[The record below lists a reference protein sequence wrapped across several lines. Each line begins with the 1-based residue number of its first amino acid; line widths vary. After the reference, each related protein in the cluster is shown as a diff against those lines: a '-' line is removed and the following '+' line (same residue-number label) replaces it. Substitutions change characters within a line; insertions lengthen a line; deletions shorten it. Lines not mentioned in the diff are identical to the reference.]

1 MTLAAS
7 GAARRGKRSFAP
19 AAVEMAAFR
28 ATADGSGGSEQ
39 PPLRCPRCGAGPF
52 GSSGELQ
59 EHIEAVHGNQ
69 H

>member
-7 GAARRGKRSFAP
+7 GAARRAEPNFAL
-19 AAVEMAAFR
+19 AAVGTKALGT
-28 ATADGSGGSEQ
+28 TADDPGGSEQ
-39 PPLRCPRCGAGPF
+39 HPLRCPRCGAGPF
-52 GSSGELQ
+52 GSSRELR